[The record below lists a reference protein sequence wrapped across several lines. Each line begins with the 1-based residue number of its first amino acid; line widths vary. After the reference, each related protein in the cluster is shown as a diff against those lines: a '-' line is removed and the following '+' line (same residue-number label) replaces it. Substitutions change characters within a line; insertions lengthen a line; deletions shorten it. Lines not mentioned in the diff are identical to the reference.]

1 MRGKLGHPSV
11 KTAFLVKFQPIA
23 QILRMDAVRREP
35 ASAELNFEKKIIED
49 PMRLFHI
56 FCAPL
61 IAAVSMTAS
70 LQAFAET
77 AGAGSCDPEN
87 NPGSNA

>member
-1 MRGKLGHPSV
+1 
-11 KTAFLVKFQPIA
+11 
-23 QILRMDAVRREP
+23 MDAVRREP